1 MIVTIMPLPS
11 TWCSSAGS
19 ISFRM
24 LAGFVLDCSTSL
36 VLAVPRWMLRG
47 LCLIVVEVPRF
58 GCCLGCA

>member
-1 MIVTIMPLPS
+1 
-11 TWCSSAGS
+11 
-19 ISFRM
+19 M